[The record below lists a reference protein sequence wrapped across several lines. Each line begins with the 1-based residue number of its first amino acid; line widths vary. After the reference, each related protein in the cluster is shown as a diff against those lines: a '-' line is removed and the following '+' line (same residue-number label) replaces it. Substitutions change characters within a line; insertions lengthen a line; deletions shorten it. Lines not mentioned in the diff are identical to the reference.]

1 MFKAIHHT
9 EAARTFSTYAE
20 AYRFA
25 MREGDASRLWQIV
38 ASAPEHVSACRAERA
53 AFFAES

>member
-20 AYRFA
+20 AYRFV
-25 MREGDASRLWQIV
+25 MREGDANRLWQIV
-38 ASAPEHVSACRAERA
+38 AAKPDLVPACRAERDAFQKA
-53 AFFAES
+53 A

>member
-20 AYRFA
+20 AYHFVT
-25 MREGDASRLWQIV
+25 REGDRSKLWQIV
-38 ASAPEHVSACRAERA
+38 AGAPHLVEDCRAERD
-53 AFFAES
+53 AFLANR